1 MFIDESSLSPETKLL
16 YLRQHVSG
24 EASNLLNGI
33 GYNADAYEIAKNR
46 LGRRYGGERRKIGLF
61 LEKIENFET
70 IKPGNAFDLE
80 RFSNFLDLLVV
91 NLKESNLEN
100 ELNSGLLYVQLQ
112 KKMNKSLVAS
122 FHRWLHEQNLNGSVM
137 TLRKFISLE
146 SEFEIIAEETDR
158 GFSNSEVD
166 TNFFVSENSELEQ
179 QDYLKCIEGDRGM
192 LCSDS
197 EIKVDKNIFLSCSAK
212 QNKSLF
218 CYICKKNHEIVEC
231 PKFISS
237 TVEERQKLVMKYG
250 LCFGCIGRGHIKKNC
265 NHGIVC
271 QKCQKNHN
279 TLFPKK
285 NSILPNKLQLL
296 AELSYTFVSKMIG
309 DTAGSKARPYFAF
322 IFSLFMFVLFCNMFG
337 MIPYTF
343 TVTSHIIVTFMLAA
357 FIFIGVTIIG
367 FIKHGFGYLKL
378 FVPSGVPAV
387 LLPLIV
393 VIEIISYLSR
403 PISLSVRL
411 FANMMAGHT
420 MMKVFGGFVISLGIV
435 GGWLPLSFSV
445 ALTGLEILVAFLQ
458 AYVFA
463 ILTCIYLNDA
473 LNLHH

>member
-1 MFIDESSLSPETKLL
+1 MAANPMTQFEVNRIGPE
-16 YLRQHVSG
+16 
-24 EASNLLNGI
+24 I
-33 GYNADAYEIAKNR
+33 
-46 LGRRYGGERRKIGLF
+46 KIGALDISF
-61 LEKIENFET
+61 T
-70 IKPGNAFDLE
+70 NA
-80 RFSNFLDLLVV
+80 
-91 NLKESNLEN
+91 
-100 ELNSGLLYVQLQ
+100 
-112 KKMNKSLVAS
+112 
-122 FHRWLHEQNLNGSVM
+122 
-137 TLRKFISLE
+137 
-146 SEFEIIAEETDR
+146 
-158 GFSNSEVD
+158 
-166 TNFFVSENSELEQ
+166 
-179 QDYLKCIEGDRGM
+179 
-192 LCSDS
+192 
-197 EIKVDKNIFLSCSAK
+197 
-212 QNKSLF
+212 SLF
-218 CYICKKNHEIVEC
+218 MI
-231 PKFISS
+231 ISS
-237 TVEERQKLVMKYG
+237 VA
-250 LCFGCIGRGHIKKNC
+250 I
-265 NHGIVC
+265 
-271 QKCQKNHN
+271 
-279 TLFPKK
+279 LFVFNLGSKK
-285 NSILPNKLQLL
+285 NSLLPNKIQLM
-296 AELSYTFVSKMIG
+296 AELSYTFVSKMIS

-343 TVTSHIIVTFMLAA
+343 TVTSHIIVTFVLAS

-378 FVPSGVPAV
+378 FVPSGVPII

-420 MMKVFGGFVISLGIV
+420 MMKVFGGFVISLGLI